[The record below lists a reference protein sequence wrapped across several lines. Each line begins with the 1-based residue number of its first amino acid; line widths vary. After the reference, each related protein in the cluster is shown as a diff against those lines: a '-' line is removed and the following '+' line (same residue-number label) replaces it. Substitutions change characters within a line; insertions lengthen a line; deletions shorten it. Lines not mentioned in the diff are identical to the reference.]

1 VLKATKSKVLFYE
14 IHFKLIYFLVIN
26 DYVKT
31 YLRKQR
37 IDISSKVKYF
47 ENVAQFISY
56 LAKTVSSF
64 KWCSILQYYTLFC
77 TVFLVPHGILVVQE
91 VQKIQNFTQTSFLF
105 SINLMT
111 LLFFLTENKLTWI
124 KTLIYLIFYT
134 HLNKVLQKLS
144 TAQPS
149 SSVAKHK
156 LLRVTKKHQ
165 DNVITSN
172 RAIMTS

>member
-1 VLKATKSKVLFYE
+1 MHAITVLLKATTSNVLFYE

-64 KWCSILQYYTLFC
+64 K
-77 TVFLVPHGILVVQE
+77 
-91 VQKIQNFTQTSFLF
+91 
-105 SINLMT
+105 
-111 LLFFLTENKLTWI
+111 
-124 KTLIYLIFYT
+124 
-134 HLNKVLQKLS
+134 
-144 TAQPS
+144 
-149 SSVAKHK
+149 
-156 LLRVTKKHQ
+156 
-165 DNVITSN
+165 
-172 RAIMTS
+172 